1 MNKKRKFIAI
11 ILLFCFVSLFLYS
24 NNHWLQTTLYEIDSE
39 RVPTAFDGLTI
50 VQLSD
55 LHDATFGDRQNR
67 LVEKVKKLDP
77 DVIFITGD
85 IIDSN
90 RYNLENSLDLVKQL
104 VTFTDVY
111 YVTGNHEVAVNRV
124 EEIYEAL
131 KSLGVHIL
139 ANEAKTFTRDG
150 EQLVIAGIEDPL
162 MKGLHHPEKAVAASL
177 EEAFSGVRGQ
187 PYSILLSHRPE
198 VLDVYV
204 EKEVDLVFAG
214 HAHGGQIRIPFVG
227 GLLAPGQG
235 WFPKYTAGKH
245 DRGITSM
252 IVNRGLGNSL
262 IPFRILNRPE
272 IVIVKLNKS
281 LSV

>member
-1 MNKKRKFIAI
+1 MNKKRKFISI

-24 NNHWLQTTLYEIDSE
+24 NNHWLETTSYEINSE
-39 RVPTAFDGLTI
+39 RVPKPFDGLTI

-67 LVEKVKKLDP
+67 LVEKVKKLHP

-90 RYNLENSLDLVKQL
+90 RYDLENSLDLVKQL
-104 VTFTDVY
+104 VTFSDVY

-124 EEIYEAL
+124 GEINEAL
-131 KSLGVHIL
+131 HALGVHVFT
-139 ANEAKTFTRDG
+139 NEAKTFTRDG

-162 MKGLHHPEKAVAASL
+162 MNGLDYPEKAVGASL
-177 EEAFSGVRGQ
+177 EEAFAGVRGH

-198 VLDVYV
+198 VFDVYV
-204 EKEVDLVFAG
+204 ENEIDLAFTG
-214 HAHGGQIRIPFVG
+214 HAHGGQIRIPLIG
-227 GLLAPGQG
+227 GLIAPGQG

-245 DRGITSM
+245 ERGISTM
-252 IVNRGLGNSL
+252 IVNRGLGNSM
-262 IPFRILNRPE
+262 IPFRIFNRPE
-272 IVIVKLNKS
+272 IVVVKLQS
-281 LSV
+281 R